1 MDICSQGKPHII
13 TWVIKKEFYPA
24 HRKRECKKSV
34 LGHQCNWSLA
44 IKNGHLF
51 PSSWNTAE
59 IWLCKKKTGKKVCIC
74 VFNALFLPVATKEN
88 FAMSIQSFLS
98 FIFFLYHQVLLS
110 ACFITRR
117 AAMKRAGELHL
128 ILISSRPCLHGRVVA
143 ELVPKVLVRENH
155 YPHHHNRTEK
165 GERS

>member
-44 IKNGHLF
+44 IKDGHLF

-59 IWLCKKKTGKKVCIC
+59 IWLRKKKTGKKVCIC
-74 VFNALFLPVATKEN
+74 VFNALFLPMATKKN
-88 FAMSIQSFLS
+88 FAMIYSIFSIFHFFFSTTKHCCQLAPSHEGLPWRELESCTLS
-98 FIFFLYHQVLLS
+98 WLAPGHVYMV
-110 ACFITRR
+110 
-117 AAMKRAGELHL
+117 E
-128 ILISSRPCLHGRVVA
+128 
-143 ELVPKVLVRENH
+143 
-155 YPHHHNRTEK
+155 
-165 GERS
+165 